1 MYRNILLFKFVLNQN
16 VFIMKFIKLGIL
28 LLLMSFFSCDALDD
42 LGDNGS
48 SIVHFRIGPNSSRTI
63 AKITVN
69 GTTKSIRRL
78 DDLDYC
84 NGGDYAGLATY
95 TSSSSSM
102 SYVVKDLNGKQI
114 SSGSVKLSAK
124 CTDYVFE

>member
-1 MYRNILLFKFVLNQN
+1 MN
-16 VFIMKFIKLGIL
+16 FIKYSIL
-28 LLLMSFFSCDALDD
+28 LLLVVVFSCDALDD
-42 LGDNGS
+42 LGDNES
-48 SIVHFRIGPNSSRTI
+48 SIVHFRISPNSSRTF

-69 GTTKSIRRL
+69 GNTKSISQL

-102 SYVVKDLNGKQI
+102 NYIVKDLNGQQI